1 MWFTTAIAA
10 LEVVTNLN
18 INTLDPALKLRRL
31 VVEVIAATTIDS
43 PDEQVQKLQAIA
55 KENDISP
62 ELLLSGRAEIQRSQ
76 HKRDFSG
83 ATSYVLKKNAELYR
97 RLA

>member
-31 VVEVIAATTIDS
+31 IVAVIAVTTIDS

-55 KENDISP
+55 RENDISP
-62 ELLLSGRAEIQRSQ
+62 ESLLSR
-76 HKRDFSG
+76 
-83 ATSYVLKKNAELYR
+83 
-97 RLA
+97 

>member
-31 VVEVIAATTIDS
+31 IVEVIAATAIDS

-55 KENDISP
+55 RENGISP
-62 ELLLSGRAEIQRSQ
+62 ELLLSGRAETQCSQ
-76 HKRDFSG
+76 KKFIE
-83 ATSYVLKKNAELYR
+83 AASYVLKKNAELYQ